1 MAPSP
6 LIDFPEDFFRN
17 ALDLNRFETGVAHNL
32 VKAYNRIILDTV
44 SKLDAIERSDR
55 ASQPSYR
62 AKRLRALLAQLKK
75 SLDTWSEKSSDSLIE
90 DLDGIARLQ
99 SDFVVGQ
106 LKKALPAGAANSV
119 RTVEISKAFAESVV
133 KSNPLELNAALLT
146 KDIEAI
152 AKGVQA
158 KFTLTSKQGSQIVLP
173 NNKSLRQ
180 NFRGLAAN
188 QANRFGNVV
197 RDGLLTGETTSELTR
212 RLAGTLDFNEPKL
225 TLLQTKRKGGTATT
239 MANSQIETLVRTT
252 VNQVSNEASQSV
264 YRANQDIT
272 EKYKWVATL
281 DERTSPQCRLL
292 DGQEFEYGK
301 GPTPPYHFN
310 CRCTTVAVID
320 YEKQGIDPP
329 NLKIGRRAAQGGSV
343 ERGTDAAEWLKN
355 QSDAVKARALG
366 GKKKVEYFNYLTTRK
381 KNPLTPKEAISKML
395 RGDQTEK
402 SLDELKRSYGI
413 NPGAKPTIKRP
424 KIAGPG
430 TPPLRLTPND
440 PRFSKWDPDEV
451 LRKAQADRKNY
462 LGSGAFGSA
471 YLVDG
476 NPPAVLKKGQFGR
489 YEVEALEKLKGTGIT
504 PTVLSQKYTTGWEFP
519 RDWKASGKEVK
530 GWDYKKIR
538 EGSVVMT
545 RAKGKPVDDLLGVFN
560 EDLWGDFNNP
570 RNLKQRDFMVDEYI
584 KARKIMHMKGIS
596 HNDMHGGNFFFDTK
610 TNKGTVIDF
619 GLAQMNPK
627 AALVEAIGYGTGGDE
642 TAQLLLSRMLGDRD
656 HSTHKL
662 LNKLGHNIV
671 DVKLELEKRGLDDL
685 AMEMLD
691 WETGSN
697 FLKAEYAALSDD
709 LARELLDVV
718 YDGI

>member
-212 RLAGTLDFNEPKL
+212 RLAGTLNFNEPKL

-252 VNQVSNEASQSV
+252 INQVANEASQSV

-292 DGQEFEYGK
+292 DGQEFEYGR

-320 YEKQGIDPP
+320 YEKQGITPP
-329 NLKIGRRAAQGGSV
+329 KLKIGKRAAQGGSV

-476 NPPAVLKKGQFGR
+476 NPPAVLKKGQIGR

-596 HNDMHGGNFFFDTK
+596 HNDMHGVNFFFDTK

-671 DVKLELEKRGLDDL
+671 NVKLELEKRGLDDL

-709 LARELLDVV
+709 LARELLDIV